1 MPRDDAAREP
11 AWAASDAMAEAT
23 PDNHIR
29 VLVCVTGQ
37 KTCERL
43 IQEGAAIAGQLDG
56 KVSVVHVAAKG
67 AAILGNHREGEALEY
82 LFRAADEVGADM
94 TVLRAG
100 DVLDTLVAFSR
111 EQQVDCIVVGVARGR
126 DGGDFAERLR
136 MRLPHVEVRSVYAQ

>member
-1 MPRDDAAREP
+1 MQKNDRAE
-11 AWAASDAMAEAT
+11 AASD
-23 PDNHIR
+23 NQIK

-37 KTCERL
+37 KTCDRL

-94 TVLRAG
+94 TVLRAE
-100 DVLDTLVAFSR
+100 DVMDTLVDFAR
-111 EQQVDCIVVGVARGR
+111 EQQVDCIVVGAGRGR
-126 DGGDFAERLR
+126 EGGDFAEQLR
-136 MRLPHVEVRSVYAQ
+136 MRLPSVEVRSVYAQ